1 MQKTCLPLLL
11 VPADEV
17 LVRCELLRLLLGS
30 SVFVP
35 RQILKAPLH
44 NPPES
49 AVVQLLHGTELSTMQ
64 VGCNYKVTYDPRMEE
79 LVRGLLF
86 GYACLERLLCK
97 ILLGPELDVLSTSSS
112 SSMAWADDAMYQFS
126 NIYCTTSSTL
136 IENCRLYYSQVT
148 VDPQK
153 SIDCVQRN

>member
-1 MQKTCLPLLL
+1 MQNTCLPLLL

-17 LVRCELLRLLLGS
+17 LVRCELLRLILGS

-49 AVVQLLHGTELSTMQ
+49 SVVQLLHGTDRT
-64 VGCNYKVTYDPRMEE
+64 CNYKVTYDPRMEE

-86 GYACLERLLCK
+86 DYACLERLLCK

-112 SSMAWADDAMYQFS
+112 SSMVWADGAMSQFS
-126 NIYCTTSSTL
+126 SIYCATSSTKL
-136 IENCRLYYSQVT
+136 PFILFSSNCRSS
-148 VDPQK
+148 K
-153 SIDCVQRN
+153 IN